1 MFLQN
6 LLFAALSHINSQ
18 LKVEIQIKESRF
30 MSAVTRE
37 GSKSMLDENDKWSN
51 ISFIRALKEFATL
64 LLIFNKVTHAKASF
78 QRPI

>member
-18 LKVEIQIKESRF
+18 LKVEIQITESRF

-37 GSKSMLDENDKWSN
+37 GSKSMLDENDK
-51 ISFIRALKEFATL
+51 
-64 LLIFNKVTHAKASF
+64 
-78 QRPI
+78 